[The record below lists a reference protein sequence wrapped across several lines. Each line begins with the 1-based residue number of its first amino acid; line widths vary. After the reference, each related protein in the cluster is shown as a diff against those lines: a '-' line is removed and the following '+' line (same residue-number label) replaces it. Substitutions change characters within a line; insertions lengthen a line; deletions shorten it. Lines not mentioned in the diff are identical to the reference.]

1 MSDATHPTLDAAAF
15 EVLRDVA
22 RQEDSVLLRVP
33 VSRDRGAEL
42 WLGRDPISAGAPFLS
57 SAERHLLEVH
67 RDEVASW
74 MRLAAFQGLFE
85 NPKKAGLMAR
95 ELDSKRLI
103 ELPGQ
108 AALATQATDLLRAAD
123 PRYLPLESQPIL
135 RRASARRNP
144 RRQDPW
150 ALAALSLRLVP
161 HPVPRQWFAF
171 RALER
176 GQVSSVRRFL
186 SEWSSPTSSS
196 NVRTHSDRTMLELRG
211 SLAFACSDWNDATRS
226 YRAAAS
232 SAVGLRLNALWW
244 ALNAAQSGDWETLQ
258 AASELFHSQ
267 GPLSDELRASAEST
281 FSLATARTGWRP
293 TDAFRRLA
301 TTLEGQFGGLLESWC
316 P

>member
-1 MSDATHPTLDAAAF
+1 MSDSSHPTLDAAAF
-15 EVLRDVA
+15 EVLREVA

-33 VSRDRGAEL
+33 VARGRGVEL
-42 WLGRDPISAGAPFLS
+42 WMGRDPVSAGATFLS

-67 RDEVASW
+67 RDEVAAW

-85 NPKKAGLMAR
+85 DPQRAGLMAR

-123 PRYLPLESQPIL
+123 PRCLPIEAQPIL
-135 RRASARRNP
+135 RRASAWPNSRP
-144 RRQDPW
+144 QDPW
-150 ALAALSLRLVP
+150 TLAALSLRLVP
-161 HPVPRQWFAF
+161 HPVPQQWFAF

-176 GQVSSVRRFL
+176 GQTSSVRRFL
-186 SEWSSPTSSS
+186 SEWSSASSTT
-196 NVRTHSDRTMLELRG
+196 NVRTHSERTMLELRG
-211 SLAFACSDWNDATRS
+211 SLAFACSEWTEAARN

-244 ALNAAQSGDWETLQ
+244 ALNAAQSGDRDVLR

-267 GPLSDELRASAEST
+267 GPLSNELRASAEST
-281 FSLATARTGWRP
+281 FRLATAASGWRP
-293 TDAFRRLA
+293 TAAFRHVA
-301 TTLEGQFGGLLESWC
+301 TTLEGQFGGLLKSWC
-316 P
+316 S